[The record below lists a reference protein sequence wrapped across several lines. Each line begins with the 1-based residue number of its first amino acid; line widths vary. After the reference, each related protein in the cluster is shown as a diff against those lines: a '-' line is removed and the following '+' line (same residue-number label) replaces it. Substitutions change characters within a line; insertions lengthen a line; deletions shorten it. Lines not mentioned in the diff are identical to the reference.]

1 MKELILVLGTTRT
14 IKQKMLKNIDVSE
27 KAVKVIGM
35 LFNNSYKKSRSHYC
49 LLWIS
54 IYKDF
59 CHNVLYLV
67 ICDP

>member
-1 MKELILVLGTTRT
+1 
-14 IKQKMLKNIDVSE
+14 MLKNIDVSE
-27 KAVKVIGM
+27 KAVKVLGM
-35 LFNNSYKKSRSHYC
+35 IFNNSYKKSRSHYC